1 MNIHESR
8 PVKQFTGIT
17 TKKMAVCLHRNA
29 KMAGKSLI
37 FIIFQKGK
45 NIINQHLS
53 AVLLYTGKMLHGHEY
68 KFAPSGMF
76 LTWKRESVVTRIFSR
91 KNG

>member
-1 MNIHESR
+1 MNIHEH
-8 PVKQFTGIT
+8 PGIT
-17 TKKMAVCLHRNA
+17 TNKMADSVCLHRNT

-45 NIINQHLS
+45 KIINQHLS
-53 AVLLYTGKMLHGHEY
+53 AVLLHTSKMLRGH